1 MTKLASFRK
10 VIAEYITKP
19 IVSFLS
25 RTPLTPNILT
35 WIGFGITVIAGA
47 LVVTEH
53 LLAAGIVVLVA
64 GLFDMLDG
72 ALARTTGKVTR
83 FGAILDSTLDRI
95 SEAVVLLSL
104 LTIFAERQQVTE
116 SVLVGVA
123 LLGSFMVSYIRARM
137 EGLGIECKAG
147 LFTRPERVIVLA
159 LGLLLSQFN
168 YALLTALA
176 IIYYFVR
183 VSALKKRGVNWEERT
198 KKITGFEE

>member
-10 VIAEYITKP
+10 VIAEYISKP
-19 IVSFLS
+19 IVSLLS

-72 ALARTTGKVTR
+72 ALARNTGKVTR

-95 SEAVVLLSL
+95 SEAAVLLSL
-104 LTIFAERQQVTE
+104 LAIFAEGRQVTE

-168 YALLTALA
+168 YALLTALSVITFFSWLTVIERMVYA
-176 IIYYFVR
+176 WR
-183 VSALKKRGVNWEERT
+183 KLKD
-198 KKITGFEE
+198 